1 MDSSKTRLG
10 SLKEVIVVANFQWFL
25 PERIAGG
32 SKPSDAADVEWL
44 VRLRSP
50 RESRTPRVSG
60 QDIRCVLSLETICGL
75 VEQLFAQHKITRLY
89 LPVELQDSEVLGNL
103 GHRESRDNEVVFPTG
118 PELLQGAM
126 FVRVALKAERR
137 VYIHCSTGMLRTP
150 AVAQLIIDRL
160 FAE

>member
-1 MDSSKTRLG
+1 M
-10 SLKEVIVVANFQWFL
+10 VANFQWFL

-44 VRLRSP
+44 VWQ
-50 RESRTPRVSG
+50 G
-60 QDIRCVLSLETICGL
+60 IRCVLSLETICGL

-89 LPVELQDSEVLGNL
+89 LPVELQSD
-103 GHRESRDNEVVFPTG
+103 EVVFPTG